1 MEVKCPHC
9 NVVFK
14 TPIEYKGKKIKCPK
28 CKQIFM
34 LDTKNE
40 NRNLLPKTKWKI
52 VAIFAF
58 LVVFTLIVIVGHYW
72 KVKNSERKASHQPYS
87 KNGLDDSKSDN
98 EVFKD
103 STDTQSNKNP
113 EEYIFKPVKSLTPT
127 ERQFVLDSA
136 RKKLISVLK
145 NKDSS
150 FDPWMILYTKP
161 MTTTE
166 LEVLGD
172 YILKQKVA
180 NHGGVVPFALKI
192 EDYWNRRVAETSMA
206 AEMHHSSFFYNSSHE
221 IGNRVLFGDK
231 CEPKSLDD
239 RGLYDYFLRDGLCFY
254 FVKPLEYDT
263 KNQVLYLELPVK
275 SMIELIFHT
284 FEALSQSTWVCVFDR
299 MPNLQKVTIVYKDSQ
314 GKEIGYGSY
323 DLQYWQELVLSAPF
337 PFEKES
343 DYTDKLL
350 RLNTEYKSKL
360 ITKEEYVAR
369 SKSLRNAY
377 NEQKLQYYREKW
389 LKLFPLIKDFSL
401 DKELPLTTEDF
412 FFRMIG
418 NREQPVVNNGADNAS
433 RFLP

>member
-1 MEVKCPHC
+1 MGFDMEIKCPHC
-9 NVVFK
+9 NIIFK

-52 VAIFAF
+52 IAIFAF

-87 KNGLDDSKSDN
+87 KNGLDGSKSDN
-98 EVFKD
+98 EVFKA

-113 EEYIFKPVKSLTPT
+113 EEYIFKPVKSLTPA
-127 ERQFVLDSA
+127 EREFVLASA
-136 RKKLISVLK
+136 KKKLISVLDK
-145 NKDSS
+145 GTGA
-150 FDPWMILYTKP
+150 FLRWMIIHTKP
-161 MTTTE
+161 MTSTE

-172 YILKQKVA
+172 YIQKELAPNRPSFV
-180 NHGGVVPFALKI
+180 LKI
-192 EDYWNRRVAETSMA
+192 EDYWNRMVGETCMA
-206 AEMHHSSFFYNSSHE
+206 AEIHHSTFFYNSSHE

-239 RGLYDYFLRDGLCFY
+239 MGLYDYFLRSGVCFY
-254 FVKPLEYDT
+254 YVKPLKYDT
-263 KNQVLYLELPVK
+263 KNQVMYLELPVK

-284 FEALSQSTWVCVFDR
+284 FEALSQSTRDCVFDR
-299 MPNLQKVTIVYKDSQ
+299 MPNLQKVTIIYKDTQ
-314 GKEIGYGSY
+314 GNEIGSGNY
-323 DLQYWQELVLSAPF
+323 DLQYWQELALSDRF
-337 PFEKES
+337 SFEKEC

-360 ITKEEYVAR
+360 ITKEEYEAQTR
-369 SKSLRNAY
+369 SLRNAY
-377 NEQKLQYYREKW
+377 NEQKLRYYREKW

-401 DKELPLTTEDF
+401 DRELPLTTEALF
-412 FFRMIG
+412 F
-418 NREQPVVNNGADNAS
+418 
-433 RFLP
+433 

>member
-1 MEVKCPHC
+1 MEIKCPHC

-14 TPIEYKGKKIKCPK
+14 TPNEYKGKKIKCPK
-28 CKQIFM
+28 CKQIFV
-34 LDTKNE
+34 LDSKNE
-40 NRNLLPKTKWKI
+40 NRSCFPKAKWKI
-52 VAIFAF
+52 VTIFA
-58 LVVFTLIVIVGHYW
+58 LLGGFTLIGIVGHYR
-72 KVKNSERKASHQPYS
+72 KVKNSERKAAHQPYY
-87 KNGLDDSKSDN
+87 KNRLDGSTTDN
-98 EVFKD
+98 EVSKA
-103 STDTQSNKNP
+103 STNTQINKSP

-136 RKKLISVLK
+136 RKKLIFVLK

-192 EDYWNRRVAETSMA
+192 EDYWNRRVAETSMV

-231 CEPKSLDD
+231 CEPKFLDD

-314 GKEIGYGSY
+314 GNEIGYGSY
-323 DLQYWQELVLSAPF
+323 DLQYWQGLALSDLYS
-337 PFEKES
+337 FEKES

-350 RLNTEYKSKL
+350 QLNLEYKSKL
-360 ITKEEYVAR
+360 ITKHEYQTQAKYLR
-369 SKSLRNAY
+369 SAY

-412 FFRMIG
+412 FF
-418 NREQPVVNNGADNAS
+418 
-433 RFLP
+433 